1 MAGCIWAKS
10 EVSGWF
16 GVSPVGGGVV
26 GEGFATSSTS
36 MSDSESSD
44 IVLTESSS
52 LSSWS
57 SGRLLDKEEINLFKI

>member
-16 GVSPVGGGVV
+16 GVSPVGDGVV
-26 GEGFATSSTS
+26 GEGFAASSTS
-36 MSDSESSD
+36 MSDSESSE
-44 IVLTESSS
+44 IVLTVSSS